1 MPSIYDIQAPE
12 IDVVVQEDNEP
23 EEREK
28 VCEGQSLEER
38 KRIRRELNEHKNR
51 VINDKQVSQLN
62 RHDHTI
68 MISHTAYIDTHFVHV
83 PSTGHGARSR

>member
-1 MPSIYDIQAPE
+1 M
-12 IDVVVQEDNEP
+12 QEDDEP

-51 VINDKQVSQLN
+51 VINDKQVGHLN
-62 RHDHTI
+62 
-68 MISHTAYIDTHFVHV
+68 
-83 PSTGHGARSR
+83 GHGHTN

>member
-1 MPSIYDIQAPE
+1 MPSTRDIQATE
-12 IDVVVQEDNEP
+12 TGVVVQEDDEP

-51 VINDKQVSQLN
+51 VINDKQVGHLN
-62 RHDHTI
+62 
-68 MISHTAYIDTHFVHV
+68 
-83 PSTGHGARSR
+83 GHGHTD